1 MFGNSAL
8 VADQE
13 AMADEARTKRLFI
26 GFLSSVL
33 GVDQTMVSA
42 DGTPASNTGQYVYAN
57 PNGTYSVQGQPVS
70 NLNTGSASLP
80 ATVAGFPTG
89 LVILAGLAYLMLRR

>member
-1 MFGNSAL
+1 MFGNTDL

-13 AMADEARTKRLFI
+13 AMADEQRTKRLFI

-42 DGTPASNTGQYVYAN
+42 DAAPASQTGQYVYAN
-57 PNGTYSVQGQPVS
+57 PDGTFSQQGQPVS
-70 NLNTGSASLP
+70 NLNSGAMP